1 MKGMRSRAIHLA
13 GLLLLLASLGAAD
26 GAALRSG
33 DLSAGG
39 RYISMLLSQR
49 GAASVAAEPLARDTA
64 SYKIATFAL
73 PVTQRATHAA
83 VWTMRP
89 PAAHTLA
96 LQAVTSSLS

>member
-1 MKGMRSRAIHLA
+1 MRRRALHLA
-13 GLLLLLASLGAAD
+13 SLLLLLASLGAAE
-26 GAALRSG
+26 ASALREG

-49 GAASVAAEPLARDTA
+49 AAASVAAEPLTQHAA
-64 SYKIATFAL
+64 SYKIAAFAL
-73 PVTQRATHAA
+73 PAAERATQAA

-96 LQAVTSSLS
+96 LQAAASSLS